1 MEIGPKELLGCSV
14 PCILTEGS
22 MKNCRMEISFLV
34 TFTFTAAGLVESVE
48 CMTLTFTFM
57 GGQGFDSRDRS
68 GSRIFPR
75 RGAPVRKYHFNYHF
89 CGVYHK
95 FFNLVSCFTSTPIN
109 HKDFF
114 CRIPVVLESHGSSQG
129 WGCPPPAPFLWDRI
143 NSQDLKIT
151 EE

>member
-34 TFTFTAAGLVESVE
+34 TFAFTAAGLVEFVE

-75 RGAPVRKYHFNYHF
+75 RGAPVRKYHFKYHF

-109 HKDFF
+109 HKEIFLQNTS
-114 CRIPVVLESHGSSQG
+114 CIRKPRVISGMGAPTPCTLPVGPDQL
-129 WGCPPPAPFLWDRI
+129 
-143 NSQDLKIT
+143 LK
-151 EE
+151 